1 MVSWHNFGC
10 LSCISVAI
18 IQGIFESPRI
28 SCFSI
33 FFQKTY
39 LSAFLAFLL
48 KPCNQET
55 PLGVVC
61 RVKEDQTSPEMLVY
75 WPSQVILITKGDASQ
90 HFDQNGSIHWILCVT
105 YTTGKQLNWPK
116 FGWNVFTMMQASGKM
131 QCYKTLMHLV
141 IPFAYPSIYSP
152 LHPCSCGNRW
162 VLFLWQEVVIIPQ
175 EIVKWYSYKPPC
187 LYSINY

>member
-1 MVSWHNFGC
+1 MTSQGSIRPDIPLWCHSMSDVARGSTMVSWHNFGC

-39 LSAFLAFLL
+39 LPAFLAFLL

-61 RVKEDQTSPEMLVY
+61 RVKERPN
-75 WPSQVILITKGDASQ
+75 LIRNAGLLAFSSNLNYKRRCFSTFWSKCKHPLNFMCHIHNRQAVELTKIWLKCFYSDAS
-90 HFDQNGSIHWILCVT
+90 
-105 YTTGKQLNWPK
+105 
-116 FGWNVFTMMQASGKM
+116 
-131 QCYKTLMHLV
+131 
-141 IPFAYPSIYSP
+141 
-152 LHPCSCGNRW
+152 
-162 VLFLWQEVVIIPQ
+162 
-175 EIVKWYSYKPPC
+175 
-187 LYSINY
+187 